1 MTQYLQGREQYEERY
16 DRMTVEDCLRQ
27 ERSLLEAHKE
37 YENELEAK
45 GHAIVNQCAWEIKKI
60 LLTKDWYDKKEATVV
75 EWMQADE
82 ARDKMERDGVS
93 PKNILCKTCYD
104 HMLEESRSTWE
115 REGKEEVLFFMRC
128 PGGHLPMQCV
138 FQDGTELIIKESLC
152 PECNAVVNAKRLPS
166 EKAEVKTKYSCS
178 SCDYEEIDAF
188 SLSNDTDKDDT
199 DFQANRS
206 RFCLSGQGLKDVQ
219 EAVLNMD
226 RMKALV
232 DTWKHEDENKEQYDA
247 AAQLQKLTIPQVKEL
262 IAATFEKTDYSNLLF
277 EKPSI
282 EKYVSIEFSLEEL
295 ETDNQLAS
303 TSDVRKLIKKTLQ
316 NTNWRLMTDGISYR
330 LGLMSGRLRAYESKE
345 DLLKLVA
352 KH

>member
-1 MTQYLQGREQYEERY
+1 
-16 DRMTVEDCLRQ
+16 MTVEDCLRQ
-27 ERSLLEAHKE
+27 ESSLLEAHKD

-60 LLTKDWYDKKEATVV
+60 LLTKDWYDRKESTVN

-82 ARDKMERDGVS
+82 ARDKMEQDGVS
-93 PKNILCKTCYD
+93 PKNILCKTCSD

-128 PGGHLPMQCV
+128 PGGHLPMQGI
-138 FQDGTELIIKESLC
+138 FQDGTEMIFKERLC
-152 PECNAVVNAKRLPS
+152 PECKAVVNAERVPS
-166 EKAEVKTKYSCS
+166 DKTEVKTKYSCS
-178 SCDYEEIDAF
+178 NCDYEEIDAF
-188 SLSNDTDKDDT
+188 SLSNDMEKDDT
-199 DFQANRS
+199 EFQENRS

-219 EAVLNMD
+219 EAILNMD

-232 DTWKHEDENKEQYDA
+232 DSWKHEDEHKEQYDA

-262 IAATFEKTDYSNLLF
+262 IATKLEKTDYSNLTF

-282 EKYVSIEFSLEEL
+282 DKFVSMEFSLEEL

-303 TSDVRKLIKKTLQ
+303 TSGVRKLIKKTLQ
-316 NTNWRLMTDGISYR
+316 NTNWRLMSDGISYR
-330 LGLMSGRLRAYESKE
+330 LGLMTGRLRAYESKQ

-352 KH
+352 KQ